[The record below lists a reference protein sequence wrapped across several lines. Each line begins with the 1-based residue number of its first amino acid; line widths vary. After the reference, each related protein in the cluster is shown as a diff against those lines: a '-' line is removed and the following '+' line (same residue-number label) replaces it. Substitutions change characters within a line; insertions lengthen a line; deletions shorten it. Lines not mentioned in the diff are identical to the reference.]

1 MEADRTGLSPRLGL
15 QFDLDAELFR
25 QFLVAVSNRDFSHA
39 RDVGD
44 LPLRAAL
51 VAQDRRDVDRR
62 RGDARGPAA
71 RGQLLV
77 LGFFQN
83 LDRSRL
89 DLTGELEFGT
99 EPGHIVLRFRRHQL
113 ELELPGHEPIRA
125 ADLLAAHAGRVRD
138 FYDVPRTVA
147 LSSLRV

>member
-77 LGFFQN
+77 LA
-83 LDRSRL
+83 S
-89 DLTGELEFGT
+89 
-99 EPGHIVLRFRRHQL
+99 FR
-113 ELELPGHEPIRA
+113 ISTA
-125 ADLLAAHAGRVRD
+125 RD
-138 FYDVPRTVA
+138 WTSPVS
-147 LSSLRV
+147 LSSEQNRDT